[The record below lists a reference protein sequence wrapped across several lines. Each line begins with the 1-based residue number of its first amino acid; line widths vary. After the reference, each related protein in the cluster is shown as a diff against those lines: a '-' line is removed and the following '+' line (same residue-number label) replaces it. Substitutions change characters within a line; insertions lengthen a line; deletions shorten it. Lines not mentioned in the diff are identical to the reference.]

1 MERNLFIKLEQWK
14 NKKKRKPLII
24 QGARQV
30 GKTWIMKEFGARYYK
45 DTVYINFDNNET
57 MKKVFEID
65 FDIARIISS
74 IKIEYGKRFDP
85 EDTLIIFDEIQEA
98 PKALASLK
106 YFCENAP
113 QYAIMAAGSLL
124 GVALHQGTSFPV
136 GKVDF
141 MHLYPL
147 NFYEFVCAM
156 GENQLAQLLESGD
169 YEMMNAFSTKYT
181 ELLKKY
187 YYIGGM
193 PEVVQTFIDTDDYYE
208 VRDVQK
214 NLLKYYEEDFSK
226 HAPKD
231 VVPRIMMV
239 WNSIPSQLAK
249 ENRKFIYGCMR
260 EGARAKDFE
269 LAIQWLEDAGLIIRS
284 YRITKPDIPLIAYME
299 MNSFKMFT
307 LDVGLL
313 GAKADIHAKVLLDGC
328 RIFEEFKGALTE
340 QFVAQQLKA
349 SDRELYYYSTEN
361 SSGEIDFVIQQEM
374 HCVPIEVKAEENLRA
389 RSLRAFCDKYK
400 PEIAIR
406 SSMSNYRE
414 QDWMVNV
421 PLYVLDK
428 YLEWDKSY

>member
-1 MERNLFIKLEQWK
+1 MILERNLFVKLEQWK

-30 GKTWIMKEFGARYYK
+30 GKTWIMKEFGARYFK
-45 DTVYINFDNNET
+45 DTVYINFDNNEI

-65 FDIARIISS
+65 FDISRIIAA
-74 IKIEYGKRFDP
+74 IKIEYGKSFHP
-85 EDTLIIFDEIQEA
+85 EETLIIFDEIQEA

-106 YFCENAP
+106 YFNENAP
-113 QYAIMAAGSLL
+113 QYAIIAAGSLL
-124 GVALHQGTSFPV
+124 GVALHEGTSSPV

-147 NFYEFVCAM
+147 NFYEFICAL
-156 GENQLAQLLESGD
+156 GENQLAQLLLSND
-169 YEMMNAFSTKYT
+169 YEMINAYSIRYT

-193 PEVVQTFIDTDDYYE
+193 PEVVQTYIDTEDFYE
-208 VRDVQK
+208 VREIQK

-226 HAPKD
+226 HVPKEI
-231 VVPRIMMV
+231 VPRIMMV
-239 WNSIPSQLAK
+239 WNSIPGQLAK
-249 ENRKFIYGCMR
+249 ENRKFIYGSIR

-284 YRITKPDIPLIAYME
+284 FRITKPDIPLIAYME
-299 MNSFKMFT
+299 MNSFKMFM

-313 GAKADIHAKVLLDGC
+313 GAKANISAKVLLDGC

-340 QFVAQQLKA
+340 QFVAEQLKA
-349 SDRELYYYSTEN
+349 ADRELYYYSTEN
-361 SSGEIDFVIQQEM
+361 SSGEIDFMIQQETQ
-374 HCVPIEVKAEENLRA
+374 CIPIEVKAEENLRA
-389 RSLRAFCDKYK
+389 RSLRAFCEKYK
-400 PEIAIR
+400 PELAIR
-406 SSMSNYRE
+406 TSMSNYRK

-428 YLEWDKSY
+428 YLDRI